1 MTNRIL
7 IAYATRAGSTAE
19 IAARI
24 GQALARRGAA
34 VDVLP
39 VTAVESLE
47 PYGAVVL
54 GSAIRTGKLLPEAM
68 AFIIDHQ
75 EEFQGL
81 PLSVFIACWTIKDTD
96 AESVRIV
103 DAYLDPVRALVT
115 PAREGIFAG
124 VMDLSKLKWKEKL
137 LMKFM
142 KVQQGDFRKW
152 DEIEEWAEEL
162 VEGSIS
168 PENPQRPVDA
178 PRFSSSN
185 PSG

>member
-19 IAARI
+19 IAARV
-24 GQALARRGAA
+24 GEVLARRGAA

-39 VTAVESLE
+39 VTAVERLE

-68 AFIIDHQ
+68 AFIVDHQ
-75 EEFQGL
+75 EEFHSL
-81 PLSVFIACWTIKDTD
+81 PLSVFIVCWTIKDTD
-96 AESVRIV
+96 AESVKIV
-103 DAYLDPVRALVT
+103 DAYLDPVRALVE
-115 PAREGIFAG
+115 PAREIAFAG

-152 DEIEEWAEEL
+152 DEIEEWAEDL
-162 VEGSIS
+162 TGFSRKPAAPGS
-168 PENPQRPVDA
+168 R
-178 PRFSSSN
+178 
-185 PSG
+185 GG